1 MQGSVRQCQ
10 DGQGK
15 AVRGEVWYGL
25 ASTFLNVGVG
35 VFGARYGE
43 LLCRV
48 AWRGAVR
55 CGKAGYGEVRR
66 GPVWQGA
73 TSKANRFGSGFDKRN
88 VCVSMFSVVTD
99 PTTKP
104 IIPDKGFRPSLRGS
118 AERRFFIWCI
128 NAYDCSNSLDRNMPY
143 IGHVRSLFVC
153 YVLAG
158 V

>member
-48 AWRGAVR
+48 AWRVAVR

-66 GPVWQGA
+66 GPVWRGA

-99 PTTKP
+99 TTTNNPLPTRDATV
-104 IIPDKGFRPSLRGS
+104 SVCVS
-118 AERRFFIWCI
+118 AEAVF
-128 NAYDCSNSLDRNMPY
+128 YL
-143 IGHVRSLFVC
+143 VR
-153 YVLAG
+153 
-158 V
+158 